1 MGKLAGTIIGG
12 GIGWALFGPLGAL
25 IGAYIGN
32 VVTNESGVQKKR
44 GKAEPGATFATYGDT
59 RAGDFAVAMLALFA
73 YVSKSDRNVKSSE
86 VQYVKKF
93 LVDKFGTQNAQD
105 LLYLYREILGKDYN
119 IYDIAHQ
126 VRDNMD
132 YYSRMELLHVLFG
145 IAAVDGDL
153 HTTELQ
159 VIREIADAL
168 GISDRDYETI
178 RAIFGGG
185 TNRFYE
191 ILGIKPNDDVEIIKK
206 AYRDLAVKYHPDKV
220 ANLGP
225 EFQKLAEEKFK
236 SINDAYQTI
245 RKERG
250 F

>member
-191 ILGIKPNDDVEIIKK
+191 ILGIKPNDDVETIKK

>member
-44 GKAEPGATFATYGDT
+44 GKAEPGATFASYGDT

-73 YVSKSDRNVKSSE
+73 YVSKSDHNLKSSE
-86 VQYVKKF
+86 IQYVKKF

-126 VRDNMD
+126 IRDNMD

-153 HTTELQ
+153 HTAELQ

-168 GISDRDYETI
+168 GISARDYETI

-206 AYRDLAVKYHPDKV
+206 AYR
-220 ANLGP
+220 
-225 EFQKLAEEKFK
+225 
-236 SINDAYQTI
+236 
-245 RKERG
+245 
-250 F
+250 

>member
-153 HTTELQ
+153 HTAELQ